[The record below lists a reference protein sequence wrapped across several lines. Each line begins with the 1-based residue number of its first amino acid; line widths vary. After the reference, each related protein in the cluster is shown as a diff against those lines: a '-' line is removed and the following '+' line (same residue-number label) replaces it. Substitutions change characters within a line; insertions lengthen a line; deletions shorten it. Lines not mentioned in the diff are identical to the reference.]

1 MPNSEEL
8 DNLNDALIEEYLRFL
23 RGLGP
28 QPDLSGLPAS
38 RREAITG
45 QFEIV
50 AALADR
56 DTELPPL
63 EQDPV
68 AQRLG
73 LVGRESFRTPP
84 EQNG

>member
-1 MPNSEEL
+1 MPNSEEP

-28 QPDLSGLPAS
+28 QPDLSDLPAS

-56 DTELPPL
+56 DPELPPL

-68 AQRLG
+68 ARRLR
-73 LVGRESFRTPP
+73 LVGRGPLRTLP